1 MENEK
6 TGVLAR
12 EAQWSKRAGVAALV
26 GSILALV
33 GFVLLQSAIG
43 GEANFEG
50 LREADEQSSTIWAS
64 GILAGIGYALLAIPL
79 YLLFKAAE
87 ARSASVR
94 GQFAG
99 LAILGPLL
107 LGLSASVIAAG
118 TQQAADNYLSNE
130 AAPALTS
137 KAALEDCREE
147 RIDRGA
153 QKFGEEFGE
162 QGVSPAAACAAT
174 KTEEANASEAI
185 EDAGLVTFGR
195 FTGLAGGL
203 ALLVALFYTG
213 LWAMRTGLLSRFWG
227 SLGMAVGVAALIG
240 ITPLALFWFFYLGLL
255 LVGTVPGGR
264 PPAWAAGEAI
274 PWPTPAEKAAAE
286 LEGPA
291 GEGEEP
297 ARELGVGEAER
308 GESGSGEGED
318 PAPGEPGTPR
328 RKRKKRD

>member
-1 MENEK
+1 MEDDRA
-6 TGVLAR
+6 GVLAR
-12 EAQWSKRAGVAALV
+12 ERLWSKRAGLAALA
-26 GSILALV
+26 GSILALA
-33 GFVLLQSAIG
+33 GFVLLQAAIG

-50 LREADEQSSTIWAS
+50 LREADEHSSTIWAS

-87 ARSASVR
+87 GRSASVR
-94 GQFAG
+94 SQFSG
-99 LAILGPLL
+99 LTLLGPILLGVSAILI
-107 LGLSASVIAAG
+107 SAG
-118 TQQAADNYLSNE
+118 TQQAADNYLSGDAKPTLSPKE
-130 AAPALTS
+130 A
-137 KAALEDCREE
+137 REE
-147 RIDRGA
+147 CAEERSDSGA
-153 QKFGEEFGE
+153 EEFADEFGEEGA
-162 QGVSPAAACAAT
+162 GPAAACAE
-174 KTEEANASEAI
+174 KKGEEDRASEAI
-185 EDAGLVTFGR
+185 EDAGLVTLGR

-255 LVGTVPGGR
+255 LLGAVPGGR
-264 PPAWAAGEAI
+264 PPAWASGEAI

-291 GEGEEP
+291 GATADP
-297 ARELGVGEAER
+297 TGEAD
-308 GESGSGEGED
+308 G
-318 PAPGEPGTPR
+318 PPGEADEPGEPR